1 VAKFDRCPGN
11 FDTSPDILKSLKVA
25 GVHDSIILAMV
36 RANWE
41 SHFFQSAAPVRGIM
55 AEMNL
60 ARTMGVVVG
69 FLAVLAYGHVIS
81 VWLAVL
87 IFLLFAGSLVYLV
100 FTWPNLRGGK

>member
-1 VAKFDRCPGN
+1 
-11 FDTSPDILKSLKVA
+11 
-25 GVHDSIILAMV
+25 
-36 RANWE
+36 
-41 SHFFQSAAPVRGIM
+41 M

-81 VWLAVL
+81 VRLAVL